1 MGFLGESEKKKK
13 SSPKKL
19 IRNLRHFTALLKGK
33 ELPED
38 VMRKVWRYASK
49 GPESSLDHFYLNLNV
64 HVKRAVDEIRKEK
77 GLVQEE
83 KFVEEEVLEKEV
95 LEEKVPVKEKKK
107 VERKS
112 VKRPS
117 IIDFE
122 EVEPIVLAKPQ
133 EKQEVTVTPK
143 EIPPIVTEEGVQIP
157 RKSDGDIDVAQFIA
171 MRKFAIED
179 RVRELKEKE

>member
-1 MGFLGESEKKKK
+1 M
-13 SSPKKL
+13 
-19 IRNLRHFTALLKGK
+19 
-33 ELPED
+33 
-38 VMRKVWRYASK
+38 
-49 GPESSLDHFYLNLNV
+49 
-64 HVKRAVDEIRKEK
+64 DEIRKEK